1 MSTISFLISMT
12 QRIGLF
18 VFVVHDIVARAMQVG
33 RNWDKDKAKQL
44 IRRVVAS
51 DLLDEKALEGFLDV
65 YENLGP
71 MEACSLGHY
80 ALNAVRLTQ
89 RSALAR
95 FKRATKVACKFKPRD
110 RQDTGP
116 LTPLWDYLKFVQHLH
131 SNLPGYNMALCPLSG
146 SCLPTRLDSWA
157 ESFTNRSREVGDPV
171 PSFGAHAAAFVFRQ
185 SAFRMR
191 ESRCAREEQLI
202 QGNEIL
208 SESMQEILRWF
219 YPEALSVFGYERE
232 PPTGRVSTPLGLIEH
247 DNCDYR
253 YTIGV
258 RREEKDRP
266 LVEISPGLFELFMLE
281 ASLQQMM
288 CGEGPLCLCYPYQPD
303 NCPYRAL
310 LQRMWD
316 CTEPD
321 PEWENNWKQPENRP
335 RCIE

>member
-1 MSTISFLISMT
+1 MVTCEERALAAKLLGMVWNFLIDADDDIQLLIPSFT
-12 QRIGLF
+12 ILGPARKAFELKRLAERLYKLTEART
-18 VFVVHDIVARAMQVG
+18 VVHEIFARAMQVG
-33 RNWDKDKAKQL
+33 KNWDRDKAEQL
-44 IRRVVAS
+44 IRRVVGS

-110 RQDTGP
+110 RQDTSP

-157 ESFTNRSREVGDPV
+157 ESLINRSRERGNTV
-171 PSFGAHAAAFVFRQ
+171 PSFGEQAAAFVYRQ

-191 ESRCAREEQLI
+191 ESRCDREEQLI

-208 SESMQEILRWF
+208 SESMQEI
-219 YPEALSVFGYERE
+219 G
-232 PPTGRVSTPLGLIEH
+232 
-247 DNCDYR
+247 
-253 YTIGV
+253 
-258 RREEKDRP
+258 
-266 LVEISPGLFELFMLE
+266 
-281 ASLQQMM
+281 M
-288 CGEGPLCLCYPYQPD
+288 CQ
-303 NCPYRAL
+303 
-310 LQRMWD
+310 
-316 CTEPD
+316 
-321 PEWENNWKQPENRP
+321 
-335 RCIE
+335 